1 METLTQGDE
10 IHEIKE
16 EGKEEE
22 DDASRESAKVG
33 KANEEDYCSE
43 NFNETEF
50 EDVGDDTNLTANA
63 VPVSAK
69 ADNFNMHMSGTRSK
83 TAPRESRPPTE
94 LHNRPPASRG
104 PPKKLLGLRSGSV
117 HESTPQ
123 HAKKM
128 SDLRKETLRTQDNVT

>member
-50 EDVGDDTNLTANA
+50 DDVSDLTANA